1 MPKQVPWDEDT
12 DGFISDLD
20 DIVSKKYGMTLRS
33 LLLNSAKY
41 TGRLDAG
48 ATIDGAKEEVRA
60 YFDSLLEGL
69 KDEQAKLH
77 SELEIANSQY
87 ISVDSVVTDK
97 AAAARIP
104 YIKPMYVSRQRE
116 SEEVVFIE
124 RYDESLEPFVGKLV
138 AASNYVADVSAVYK
152 TYHLGSWLFSGA
164 KNHVLTIN
172 PPTSPILTIES
183 SRDTV
188 NDMLDALSP
197 ATPAQ

>member
-48 ATIDGAKEEVRA
+48 ATIDGAKEEVRT

-87 ISVDSVVTDK
+87 ISVDSAVTDK

-152 TYHLGSWLFSGA
+152 TYRLGSWLFSGA

-172 PPTSPILTIES
+172 PPTSPILMIES

-197 ATPAQ
+197 AAPAQ

>member
-152 TYHLGSWLFSGA
+152 TYRLGSWLFSGA

-197 ATPAQ
+197 AAPAQ